1 MTGRAYGLS
10 STSEGGDNGVFLG
23 LRCGGGVVSV
33 EVGVGRFSIYGGGFV
48 GMYKDVEVR
57 NRSITCRVFDGVL

>member
-1 MTGRAYGLS
+1 MG
-10 STSEGGDNGVFLG
+10 
-23 LRCGGGVVSV
+23 V

-57 NRSITCRVFDGVL
+57 NGSIRCRVFDGVL

>member
-1 MTGRAYGLS
+1 MWRKS
-10 STSEGGDNGVFLG
+10 SGF
-23 LRCGGGVVSV
+23 GGGVVGV

-57 NRSITCRVFDGVL
+57 NESIRCRVFDGVL